1 MMRMRIIGICLV
13 TFLILAL
20 FPISIAS
27 AGQEVIEVQAQ
38 ETVTVGVRF
47 PVVLHVQYDFSNQEN
62 VKIWCGIR
70 DSDRRYAV
78 TPDNPPILVSATG
91 ELQWDL
97 QLRAPVQAG
106 EWSLEAYL
114 FHIDENNQ
122 EIIDHTR
129 SFSIIVLPFYEPD
142 VEIITVETEPTD
154 LKLIKGR
161 EASVI
166 VGIRY
171 SNFSSEYNWVLR
183 AVIRDGVTGED
194 IGEVHSDSLP
204 PGDGEY
210 TFPDIV
216 FIPQRTGEWPLQLGV
231 GLKDCPTGLCGI
243 QEFFTKEKITIIV
256 EAENGSITTPKPS
269 STIFDFSVT
278 LTPTQKTLKA
288 GGHSSFYLDIELQ
301 DGESKQVMLYLNDL
315 PQDWSYFFDPQ
326 KGKPDF
332 KSELIIYLPTNLEP
346 GSYELIITAKGETI
360 EKQSKIE
367 LKVEDDETVATTT
380 TELSSSPTIPEVD
393 NKEQNDYSMI
403 FYITILI
410 LVIMIASGLVFF
422 YSRKKHRGDSVDI
435 KND

>member
-1 MMRMRIIGICLV
+1 MKIIGICLV
-13 TFLILAL
+13 AFLIMTL
-20 FPISIAS
+20 FPISIVN
-27 AGQEVIEVQAQ
+27 AGQEIIKVQVQ
-38 ETVTVGVRF
+38 ESVTVGVRF
-47 PVVLHVQYDFSNQEN
+47 PVVLDIQYDFTNQEN

-70 DSDRRYAV
+70 NSDRRYIV
-78 TPDNPPILVSATG
+78 TPDKPPILISGTG
-91 ELQWDL
+91 EVQWDL

-106 EWSLEAYL
+106 EWNLEAYL
-114 FHIDENNQ
+114 FHMDENNR
-122 EIIDHTR
+122 EIIDYTR
-129 SFSIIVLPFYEPD
+129 SFSVNVLPWYEPD
-142 VEIITVETEPTD
+142 VEIKTIQTEPMD

-161 EASVI
+161 EASIMVS
-166 VGIRY
+166 IRY
-171 SNFSSEYNWVLR
+171 SNFSSEYDWTLR
-183 AVIRDGVTGED
+183 AVVRDGVTGED
-194 IGEVHSDSLP
+194 LGEVHSDSLP

-216 FIPQRTGEWPLQLGV
+216 FIPQRIGEWPVQLGV

-243 QEFFTKEKITIIV
+243 QEFFTKEKLTITVETGNGPII
-256 EAENGSITTPKPS
+256 TPEPS

-288 GGHSSFYLDIELQ
+288 GGHSSFFIDINLQ

-315 PQDWSYFFDPQ
+315 PQDWNYFFDPQ

-332 KSELIIYLPTNLEP
+332 KSELIVYLPTNLEP
-346 GSYELIITAKGETI
+346 GLYELIITVKGETI

-367 LKVEDDETVATTT
+367 LKVEPDETVSTTT

-403 FYITILI
+403 FYII
-410 LVIMIASGLVFF
+410 LVILVIIIASGLAFF
-422 YSRKKHRGDSVDI
+422 YSRKKRRGDPVDI